1 MEFLHREEAPLSP
14 SQWNELDN
22 VVINTAKNH
31 LVGRRFIE
39 ITISADPAIQSI
51 PYDIISE
58 TENGACGLF
67 ESNECDI
74 VKVKERKFLPI
85 PQIYKDFKIHWR
97 DIETS
102 KKLGLPLD
110 FSIAAAAAREV
121 AVAEDK
127 FIFNGDTSLGY
138 PGILNIEGRNDIKK
152 EDFSKEG
159 GIFETAVKC
168 IETLNSKGFNSN
180 LVFILNPKDYS
191 KAFRLFGNS
200 GVLEIN
206 QIKELFDF
214 GVFSTYAV
222 PEGTAVALSTGIEN
236 MDLFVAQDIIT
247 AYIAYDNMEHYF
259 RVFELIAFRIK
270 NPQSIC
276 TAK

>member
-1 MEFLHREEAPLSP
+1 MEFLHREEAPLNSL
-14 SQWNELDN
+14 QWKELDK
-22 VVINTAKNH
+22 VVVNSAKSH
-31 LVGRRFIE
+31 LIGRRFIE

-51 PYDIISE
+51 AYDTISG
-58 TENGACGLF
+58 TTTGACGLF
-67 ESNECDI
+67 EGNECDI
-74 VKVKERKFLPI
+74 VKVKDRKFLPI

-102 KKLGLPLD
+102 KKLGIPLD
-110 FSIAAAAAREV
+110 FSVAAAAAKEV
-121 AVAEDK
+121 ATAEDR
-127 FIFNGDTSLGY
+127 FIFNGNKELGY
-138 PGILNIEGRNDIKK
+138 PGILNVEGRNIIKK
-152 EDFSKEG
+152 DNFSKEG
-159 GIFETAVKC
+159 GIFKTAVKC
-168 IETLNSKGFNSN
+168 VETLNSQGFNSN

-222 PEGTAVALSTGIEN
+222 PEGTVVALSTGLEN
-236 MDLFVAQDIIT
+236 MDLVIAQDIIT
-247 AYIAYDNMEHYF
+247 AYLAYDNMEHYF

-270 NPQSIC
+270 NPVSIC
-276 TAK
+276 TAE